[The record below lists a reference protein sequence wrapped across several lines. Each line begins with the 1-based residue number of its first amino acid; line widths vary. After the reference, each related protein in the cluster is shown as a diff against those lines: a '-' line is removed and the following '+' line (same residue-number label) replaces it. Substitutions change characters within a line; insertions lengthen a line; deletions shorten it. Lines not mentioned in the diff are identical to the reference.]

1 MSISILLQLKLS
13 PYVIYLVIF
22 LFIQYWINPREDHEI
37 SRKQQFE
44 YSDTAISFLFFFF
57 FFHSNII
64 RFQSCEQLD
73 LNAYFSSTKQDR
85 DDLIEPQDFKLP
97 LLSFIEMK
105 LLNSVKWRSSPLAW
119 LKKCWFAYEYII
131 RFSIISI
138 YWLLDSWCWSST
150 SDISSMR
157 EFVD

>member
-1 MSISILLQLKLS
+1 MSISLLLQLKLL
-13 PYVIYLVIF
+13 PYVIYLIF
-22 LFIQYWINPREDHEI
+22 FPFIQYWINPREDHEI
-37 SRKQQFE
+37 SRKWQFE
-44 YSDTAISFLFFFF
+44 YSDTAISFLSFFS

-73 LNAYFSSTKQDR
+73 LNAYFSSTKRDR

-119 LKKCWFAYEYII
+119 LKSCWFAYEYII
-131 RFSIISI
+131 QFPIISI
-138 YWLLDSWCWSST
+138 YWLLDNWCWSST
-150 SDISSMR
+150 SNISSMSG
-157 EFVD
+157 FGD

>member
-1 MSISILLQLKLS
+1 MSSSLLLQLKFL
-13 PYVIYLVIF
+13 PYVIYPIF
-22 LFIQYWINPREDHEI
+22 FPFIQYWINPREDHEL
-37 SRKQQFE
+37 SRKWQFE

-73 LNAYFSSTKQDR
+73 LNAYFSSTKRDR

-97 LLSFIEMK
+97 LLSCMEMK
-105 LLNSVKWRSSPLAW
+105 LLNSLKWRSSPLAW

-131 RFSIISI
+131 RFPIISI
-138 YWLLDSWCWSST
+138 YWLLDSWWWFSASN
-150 SDISSMR
+150 ISSMSGLR
-157 EFVD
+157 D

>member
-1 MSISILLQLKLS
+1 MSISLLLQLKHL
-13 PYVIYLVIF
+13 PYVIYLIF
-22 LFIQYWINPREDHEI
+22 FPVIQYWVNPREEHEL
-37 SRKQQFE
+37 SMKWQFE
-44 YSDTAISFLFFFF
+44 YSDTAISFLSFFS

-85 DDLIEPQDFKLP
+85 DDLIEPQDFKLT

-105 LLNSVKWRSSPLAW
+105 LLNSLKWRSSPLAW
-119 LKKCWFAYEYII
+119 LKRCWFAYEYIT
-131 RFSIISI
+131 RFPIISI

-150 SDISSMR
+150 SNISSMSG
-157 EFVD
+157 FGD

>member
-1 MSISILLQLKLS
+1 MSISILLQLKLL
-13 PYVIYLVIF
+13 PYVIYLLF
-22 LFIQYWINPREDHEI
+22 FPFIQYWINPREDHEI
-37 SRKQQFE
+37 SRKWQFE
-44 YSDTAISFLFFFF
+44 YSDTSISFLFFFF

-73 LNAYFSSTKQDR
+73 LNAYFSSTRWDS

-119 LKKCWFAYEYII
+119 LKSCWFVYEKNIL
-131 RFSIISI
+131 FPIISI
-138 YWLLDSWCWSST
+138 YWLLHSSCWTST
-150 SDISSMR
+150 SNISSMR
-157 EFVD
+157 GFGD